1 MSVSKQETM
10 ETRTLNQLVCSR
22 NPIMHG
28 TLVRVVL
35 REPEPKPNNDVN

>member
-1 MSVSKQETM
+1 MSVSKQKTM

-22 NPIMHG
+22 YSIMHG